1 MIAAVSTH
9 FASNYHA
16 FETLRGY
23 WVTQIVGLLLNDPR
37 ALAAPALKMNWWQ
50 KAAMAAPMNGP
61 TQKIH

>member
-37 ALAAPALKMNWWQ
+37 ALAAPALKMNWW
-50 KAAMAAPMNGP
+50 
-61 TQKIH
+61 